1 MTNILAIET
10 SSDACS
16 LALSS
21 GFKDSSFHE
30 IIPKPHS
37 EKLFLLIEEMM
48 SSRGLT
54 FLELD
59 AIAAGCGPGSFTG
72 VRLAC
77 SVAQGL
83 SYSLEI
89 PSIQVS
95 SLEVMAEHFHKKY
108 LAKEVVAIVNAHMN
122 QIYIGHFIYNEE
134 LSSSTEVAINTE
146 EFTISDFSLDT
157 YFVGN
162 GCELVKTKLEKIKSK
177 IYEHYPNAIDLLT
190 VARKK
195 FNKGVIV
202 SPENLLPVYLSGE
215 EHWKK

>member
-1 MTNILAIET
+1 MANILAIET

-21 GFKDSSFHE
+21 GHKDSSFHE
-30 IIPKPHS
+30 IMPKPHS
-37 EKLFLLIEEMM
+37 EKLFGLIEEMM
-48 SSRGLT
+48 SNRGLT

-95 SLEVMAEHFHKKY
+95 SLEVMAEHFHKKF
-108 LAKEVVAIVNAHMN
+108 LAKEIVAIVNAHMN
-122 QIYIGHFIYNEE
+122 QIYLGHFIYNEE
-134 LSSSTEVAINTE
+134 LSSSTEVALNIE
-146 EFTISDFSLDT
+146 EFTTSDFSLDA
-157 YFVGN
+157 YFVGK
-162 GCELVKTKLEKIKSK
+162 GCELVKTELEKIKPK
-177 IYEHYPNAIDLLT
+177 VHEHYPNAIDLLT
-190 VARKK
+190 IARKK
-195 FNKGVIV
+195 LNKGETVR
-202 SPENLLPVYLSGE
+202 PEGVLPVYLSGE

>member
-1 MTNILAIET
+1 MANILAIET

-21 GFKDSSFHE
+21 GYKDSSFHE
-30 IIPKPHS
+30 IMPKPHS
-37 EKLFLLIEEMM
+37 EKLFGLIEEMM
-48 SSRGLT
+48 SNRGLT

-95 SLEVMAEHFHKKY
+95 SLEVMAEHFHKKH
-108 LAKEVVAIVNAHMN
+108 LAKEIVAIVNAHMN
-122 QIYIGHFIYNEE
+122 QIYLGHFIYNEE
-134 LSSSTEVAINTE
+134 LSSSTEVALNIE
-146 EFTISDFSLDT
+146 EFTTSDFSSDA

-162 GCELVKTKLEKIKSK
+162 GCELVKTELEKIKSK
-177 IYEHYPNAIDLLT
+177 VYEHYPNAIDLLT

-195 FNKGVIV
+195 LKKGETVR
-202 SPENLLPVYLSGE
+202 PEGVLPVYLSGE

>member
-1 MTNILAIET
+1 MANILAIET

-21 GFKDSSFHE
+21 GHKDSSFHE
-30 IIPKPHS
+30 IMPKPHS
-37 EKLFLLIEEMM
+37 EKLFGLIEEMM
-48 SSRGLT
+48 SNRGLT

-95 SLEVMAEHFHKKY
+95 SLEVMAKHFHKKY
-108 LAKEVVAIVNAHMN
+108 LAKEVVALVNAHMN
-122 QIYIGHFIYNEE
+122 QIYLGHFIYNEE
-134 LSSSTEVAINTE
+134 LSSSTEVALNIE
-146 EFTISDFSLDT
+146 EFTTSDFSSDA

-162 GCELVKTKLEKIKSK
+162 GCELVKTELEKIKPK
-177 IYEHYPNAIDLLT
+177 VHEHYPNAIDLLT

-195 FNKGVIV
+195 LKKGETVR
-202 SPENLLPVYLSGE
+202 PESLLPVYLSGE

>member
-1 MTNILAIET
+1 MANILAIET

-21 GFKDSSFHE
+21 GYKDSSFHK
-30 IIPKPHS
+30 ITPKPHS
-37 EKLFLLIEEMM
+37 EKLFGLIEEMM
-48 SSRGLT
+48 NNRGLT

-108 LAKEVVAIVNAHMN
+108 LAKEIVAIVNAHMN
-122 QIYIGHFIYNEE
+122 QIYLGHFIYNEE
-134 LSSSTEVAINTE
+134 LSSSTEVALNIE
-146 EFTISDFSLDT
+146 EFTTSDFSSDA

-162 GCELVKTKLEKIKSK
+162 GCELVKTELEKIKSK
-177 IYEHYPNAIDLLT
+177 VYEHYPNAIDLLT

-195 FNKGVIV
+195 LKKGETVR
-202 SPENLLPVYLSGE
+202 PESLLPVYLSGE